1 MTPRSQPRTGPVSRV
16 SGVSNRQK
24 PALPYD
30 PATASVD
37 GIDKSPGKDPAMTTT
52 ATPPVRPVT
61 PIRPRWGGGRVALLV
76 VGAVLAFF
84 GANSLLGGAMALG
97 LSNQQDA
104 DGFFN
109 TRSERFATQTYAV
122 AAPTLDVSGT
132 GPDQL
137 YAEELLG
144 EVRIRAESAAGDKP
158 LFVGIGPADQV
169 NAYLAAVNHDR
180 ISDLDVGPFDVEY
193 VTHAGGAPATSP
205 QQQTFWV
212 ASDAGTGQ
220 RDVTWSIDSGDWSA
234 VVMNADG
241 SAGVDADVRAGAA
254 LPIVHQIAVISLIAG
269 GAMVLVGLGMVFL
282 AARAGRST

>member
-1 MTPRSQPRTGPVSRV
+1 
-16 SGVSNRQK
+16 
-24 PALPYD
+24 
-30 PATASVD
+30 
-37 GIDKSPGKDPAMTTT
+37 MTTT

-61 PIRPRWGGGRVALLV
+61 PVRPRRSGGRVTLFV

-84 GANSLLGGAMALG
+84 GANSLIGGAMALG
-97 LSNQQDA
+97 LSNEQDA
-104 DGFFN
+104 DGYFS
-109 TRSERFATQTYAV
+109 TRLGRLATQTYAV
-122 AAPTLDVSGT
+122 AAPTLEVTGA

-144 EVRIRAESAAGDKP
+144 EVRIRAQSTGDKP
-158 LFVGIGPADQV
+158 LFVGVGPADQV

-180 ISDLDVGPFDVEY
+180 ISELDVGLFGVAY
-193 VTHAGGAPATSP
+193 VVHDGGAPATPP

-241 SAGVDADVRAGAA
+241 SAGVNADVRAGAT
-254 LPIVHQIAVISLIAG
+254 LPIVHLIGVISLIAG
-269 GAMVLVGLGMVFL
+269 GAMVLVGLGMMFL
-282 AARAGRST
+282 AARVGRST

>member
-1 MTPRSQPRTGPVSRV
+1 
-16 SGVSNRQK
+16 
-24 PALPYD
+24 
-30 PATASVD
+30 
-37 GIDKSPGKDPAMTTT
+37 MTTT

-109 TRSERFATQTYAV
+109 TRPERFATQTYAV

-180 ISDLDVGPFDVEY
+180 ISELDVGPFDVEY

-220 RDVTWSIDSGDWSA
+220 RDVTWSIGSGDWSA

>member
-1 MTPRSQPRTGPVSRV
+1 
-16 SGVSNRQK
+16 VSNRQK

-37 GIDKSPGKDPAMTTT
+37 GIHKSLGKDPEMTTT

-61 PIRPRWGGGRVALLV
+61 PVRPRWGGGRVALFV

-84 GANSLLGGAMALG
+84 GANSLIGGAMALG
-97 LSNQQDA
+97 LENQQDA
-104 DGFFN
+104 DGYFS
-109 TRSERFATQTYAV
+109 TRLGRFATQTYAV
-122 AAPTLDVSGT
+122 AAPTLDGT
-132 GPDQL
+132 GAGPDRL

-144 EVRIRAESAAGDKP
+144 EVRIQAESAGSDKP
-158 LFVGIGPADQV
+158 LFIGIGPADQV
-169 NAYLAAVNHDR
+169 NAYLAVVNHDR
-180 ISDLDVGPFDVEY
+180 ISEFDVGLSGVEY
-193 VTHAGGAPATSP
+193 VSRAGGAPATPP

-241 SAGVDADVRAGAA
+241 SAGVTADLRAGAT
-254 LPIVHQIAVISLIAG
+254 LPIVHLIAVISLIAG
-269 GAMVLVGLGMVFL
+269 GAMTLVGLGMVFL